1 MADETLKANS
11 ATSAAMGTVEVSEG
25 EARTP
30 PMAAPCEPLSPAC
43 SSSIHLPS
51 ATMLKPA

>member
-11 ATSAAMGTVEVSEG
+11 ATSAAMATVKVGEG

-30 PMAAPCEPLSPAC
+30 PMAAPCEPLSLTC

-51 ATMLKPA
+51 ATILKPA